1 MRRGQGLST
10 AEARGTAS
18 PVRPCSVA
26 PGSPRES
33 IPQGARVVPRGRG
46 RAPHARSGLH
56 GAPPAGPC
64 ERGVQPEHAWG
75 RVPAGRTHLAASHG
89 RAQTE
94 VLSIPVVA
102 HLFLPLYSHRQMD
115 GRC

>member
-33 IPQGARVVPRGRG
+33 IPQGARVVPRV
-46 RAPHARSGLH
+46 A
-56 GAPPAGPC
+56 
-64 ERGVQPEHAWG
+64 
-75 RVPAGRTHLAASHG
+75 LAAAPAFAVMLVHLPG
-89 RAQTE
+89 LVQLALAAAVYTAII
-94 VLSIPVVA
+94 VLSRA
-102 HLFLPLYSHRQMD
+102 LPREILELLPSRA
-115 GRC
+115 RRA